1 MGSRDL
7 RSMKSRENRSLSA
20 LPARVALVALVSL
33 SGARDADAQ
42 CVMCREA
49 AASAPAETRS
59 ALNVAILGLAAA
71 PYGIAFAAA
80 WSLLPGFRDGVRRAL
95 RGHRTDG
102 K

>member
-7 RSMKSRENRSLSA
+7 CPMRSRLTRSLPVLSA
-20 LPARVALVALVSL
+20 RLALFAFVSL
-33 SGARDADAQ
+33 AGARNADAQ

-49 AASAPAETRS
+49 AASASEETRS

-95 RGHRTDG
+95 RGHRTQG